1 MKKRIAVIVR
11 DRQSEALRM
20 GIGLTILDDE
30 IDIFVL
36 DRKLEQSEAVRS
48 NLEMMRELGM
58 KVYTNTRE
66 NEGLELV
73 SLDEVAERLLHY
85 DHVLPY

>member
-1 MKKRIAVIVR
+1 
-11 DRQSEALRM
+11 M